1 MNHSERSMSPSQRSQ
16 QLSKSQQTT
25 KTATSTAK
33 TATSTAKTE
42 DLRADVLQE
51 QVAVPVIEEE
61 LQVGKRD
68 VNRGGVR
75 VSSRLVEQP
84 IQESVRLR
92 EEHVHVERHPV
103 DRPVQPAALDTFQSG
118 TVELVETDEEAVVAK
133 KARVIEEVVVSK
145 AVTQRTEQIRET
157 LRHTEVQVEPISAA
171 ERSNGARGYEQYDTD
186 FRQHYQTGA
195 YSKHGYAYEQ
205 VAPAYLFGYQ
215 LGTSQNFKGH
225 DWTTIEM
232 EAGKAWEERN
242 PGTWEHMKAAVRH
255 AWDKVTGKA

>member
-1 MNHSERSMSPSQRSQ
+1 MNHGERSMSPSQRSQ
-16 QLSKSQQTT
+16 QLSKSQQT
-25 KTATSTAK
+25 AK
-33 TATSTAKTE
+33 TATSTAKT
-42 DLRADVLQE
+42 DQLRADVLQE
-51 QVAVPVIEEE
+51 QIAVPVMEEE
-61 LQVGKRD
+61 LQVGKRE

-84 IQESVRLR
+84 VQESVRLR

-157 LRHTEVQVEPISAA
+157 LRHTEVHVEPVSAA
-171 ERSNGARGYEQYDTD
+171 ERSDGARAYEQYDTE
-186 FRQHYQTGA
+186 FRQHYHAGP

-215 LGTSQNFKGH
+215 LGTSQNFRGH
-225 DWTTIEM
+225 DWTTIEA

-242 PGTWEHMKAAVRH
+242 PGTWEHMKSAVRH

>member
-1 MNHSERSMSPSQRSQ
+1 MNNTDRSISPSQRAQ
-16 QLSKSQQTT
+16 QLGKSQQTT
-25 KTATSTAK
+25 RTATAK
-33 TATSTAKTE
+33 TTKTE
-42 DLRADVLQE
+42 ELRADVLQE

-61 LQVGKRD
+61 LQVGKRE

-84 IQESVRLR
+84 VEESVMLR

-103 DRPVQPAALDTFQSG
+103 DRPLQPAALDTFQSG

-145 AVTQRTEQIRET
+145 AVTQRAEQIRET
-157 LRHTEVQVEPISAA
+157 LRHTEVHVEPISAV
-171 ERSNGARGYEQYDTD
+171 ERTNGMRGYEQYDAD
-186 FRQHYQTGA
+186 FRKHYETGP
-195 YSKHGYAYEQ
+195 YSTHGYAYDQ

-225 DWTTIEM
+225 DWTSIEP

-255 AWDKVTGKA
+255 AWDKVSGKA

>member
-1 MNHSERSMSPSQRSQ
+1 MNHSDRSISPSQRAQ

-25 KTATSTAK
+25 RTATEK
-33 TATSTAKTE
+33 TTKTDE
-42 DLRADVLQE
+42 LRADVLQE

-61 LQVGKRD
+61 LQVGKRE

-75 VSSRLVEQP
+75 VSSRLVEKP
-84 IQESVRLR
+84 VEESVLLR

-118 TVELVETDEEAVVAK
+118 TVELVETDEEAIVAK
-133 KARVIEEVVVSK
+133 KARVVEEVVVSK
-145 AVTQRTEQIRET
+145 AVTQRAEQIRET
-157 LRHTEVQVEPISAA
+157 LRHTEVHVEPVGAA
-171 ERSNGARGYEQYDTD
+171 ERTNGKRGYEQYDAD
-186 FRQHYQTGA
+186 FRKHYEAGA
-195 YSKHGYAYEQ
+195 YSRHGYAYDQ

-225 DWTTIEM
+225 DWTSIEP

-255 AWDKVTGKA
+255 AWDKVSGKA

>member
-1 MNHSERSMSPSQRSQ
+1 MNNSERSVSPSQRSQ
-16 QLSKSQQTT
+16 QISKSQQTSR
-25 KTATSTAK
+25 TATSTAK
-33 TATSTAKTE
+33 TNE
-42 DLRADVLQE
+42 IRADVLQE

-61 LQVGKRD
+61 LQVGKRE

-84 IQESVRLR
+84 VEQDVMLR

-103 DRPVQPAALDTFQSG
+103 DRPVQPAALDTFQAG

-145 AVTQRTEQIRET
+145 AVTQRAEQIRET
-157 LRHTEVQVEPISAA
+157 LRHTEVHVEPVSATQ
-171 ERSNGARGYEQYDTD
+171 RGNGTRGYEQYDAE
-186 FRQHYQTGA
+186 FRNHYQAGA

-225 DWTTIEM
+225 DWSTIEM

-242 PGTWEHMKAAVRH
+242 PGTWEQMKSAVRH
-255 AWDKVTGKA
+255 AWDKVSGKA

>member
-61 LQVGKRD
+61 LQVGKRE

-157 LRHTEVQVEPISAA
+157 LRHTEVQVEPVSAA

-242 PGTWEHMKAAVRH
+242 PGTWS
-255 AWDKVTGKA
+255 T

>member
-1 MNHSERSMSPSQRSQ
+1 MNNSERAVTPSQRAQ
-16 QLSKSQQTT
+16 QLSRSQQQQKST
-25 KTATSTAK
+25 TAK
-33 TATSTAKTE
+33 TDE
-42 DLRADVLQE
+42 LRADVLQE
-51 QVAVPVIEEE
+51 QVAVPVMEEE
-61 LQVGKRD
+61 LQVGKRE

-84 IQESVRLR
+84 VEEAVRLR

-103 DRPVQPAALDTFQSG
+103 DRPVQPAALDTFQGG

-157 LRHTEVQVEPISAA
+157 LRHTEVHVEPVSATG
-171 ERSNGARGYEQYDTD
+171 RTDGMRGYEQYDAD
-186 FRQHYQTGA
+186 FRKHYASGS
-195 YSKHGYAYEQ
+195 YMKSGYAYDQ

-242 PGTWEHMKAAVRH
+242 PGTWEHLKTAVRH
-255 AWDKVTGKA
+255 AWDKVSGKA